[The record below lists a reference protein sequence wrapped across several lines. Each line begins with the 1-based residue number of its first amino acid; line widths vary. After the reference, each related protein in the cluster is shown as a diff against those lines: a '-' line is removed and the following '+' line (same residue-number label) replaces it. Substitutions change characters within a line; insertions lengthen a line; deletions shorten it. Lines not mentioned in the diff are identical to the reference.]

1 MFHDSALKRTRVA
14 QTVLIFF
21 SLFSFIASMGNA
33 TPADQSFSLNCPAS
47 PMPSLAALKD
57 GAVSRHELQALSDA
71 GDAPQVISATAVV
84 ACAQSVT
91 DSAESVQSA
100 LASSLQLPV
109 GMLWHTSESLMALL
123 RSQDPVYQEM
133 SQNQYP
139 LVIGDLA
146 TLATRMDWVAQLV
159 KPLLNGDSADEANSE
174 VQLQFGEASLKA
186 KLDFMAG
193 LLQYVVESLRSSHV
207 PLPSGEG
214 VTLVFNLD
222 GVVVGVA
229 PALKESLAQAPPGTS
244 SDPNKDQ
251 VGLDH
256 VTVTITNGGFSSGAE
271 LNPSDFTINRG
282 HLQLQ
287 FHLGLDSITSTTT
300 FTKEQGLT
308 QEELVVTAQLGGVDL
323 IGQATFAKGVQEYK
337 LQASLNPDLA
347 ISTSSLWTPEGFVPG
362 ISFNLNFCV
371 LSCNK

>member
-1 MFHDSALKRTRVA
+1 MPRDYVPSRMRQAQVAIIFLFLLSFSASVGGTTL
-14 QTVLIFF
+14 
-21 SLFSFIASMGNA
+21 
-33 TPADQSFSLNCPAS
+33 ADQAISPNCSVS
-47 PMPSLAALKD
+47 PSPSLAALQD
-57 GAVSRHELQALSDA
+57 GPAPQAGVQAFSDA
-71 GDAPQVISATAVV
+71 RDVSQAVSATAVI
-84 ACAQSVT
+84 ACAQPL
-91 DSAESVQSA
+91 AELAQSQ
-100 LASSLQLPV
+100 LEIASSLQLPV
-109 GMLWHTSESLMALL
+109 RMLWRSSESLMALL
-123 RSQDPVYQEM
+123 RSQDPVYQVI
-133 SQNQYP
+133 SQEGYP

-146 TLATRMDWVAQLV
+146 TLATRMDWVTQLV
-159 KPLLNGDSADEANSE
+159 KPLLNGDSSDSPNSE
-174 VQLQFGEASLKA
+174 VQLQFGQASLKA

-222 GVVVGVA
+222 GVVVDVA
-229 PALKESLAQAPPGTS
+229 TGLKESTPKVPGAS
-244 SDPNKDQ
+244 SDPNKSQ
-251 VGLDH
+251 IGLDH

-271 LNPSDFTINRG
+271 LDPSDFTINRG

-300 FTKEQGLT
+300 FTKEQGLA
-308 QEELVVTAQLGGVDL
+308 QEVLVVTAKLGGIDL
-323 IGQATFAKGVQEYK
+323 IGQATFAKGIQEYK

-362 ISFNLNFCV
+362 IGFNLNFCV